1 MWLSCQSPECTQ
13 FEGPRDAREDRKAD
27 AEKARGSLPRHR
39 QEHHPHDSE
48 GRPRGRA
55 ARTTTDRRDG
65 ERSEEFDREKNG
77 GPPIVMRIHAVPA
90 TPISSNKPNEMAAP
104 SCTEIIATTASI
116 HAGARSIGA
125 GVTVQNLGPLETPGS
140 DRT

>member
-48 GRPRGRA
+48 GRPLGHA
-55 ARTTTDRRDG
+55 ARTAMDRRDG

-77 GPPIVMRIHAVPA
+77 GPPIVMRIHA
-90 TPISSNKPNEMAAP
+90 
-104 SCTEIIATTASI
+104 
-116 HAGARSIGA
+116 GARSIGVY
-125 GVTVQNLGPLETPGS
+125 VTALNLGPLETPGS
-140 DRT
+140 DLT